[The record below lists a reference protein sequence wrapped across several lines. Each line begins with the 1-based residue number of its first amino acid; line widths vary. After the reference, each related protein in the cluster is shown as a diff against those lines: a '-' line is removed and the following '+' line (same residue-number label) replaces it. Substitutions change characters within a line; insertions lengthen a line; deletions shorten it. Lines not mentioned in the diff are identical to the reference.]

1 MKADWKMY
9 ELIIFNIIQNS
20 VKYYEKIDANIMIV
34 LTCKP
39 RKRENNAETKE
50 NCQNYVLETLIIDTG
65 SGIEK
70 ER

>member
-1 MKADWKMY
+1 
-9 ELIIFNIIQNS
+9 
-20 VKYYEKIDANIMIV
+20 MIV